1 MRRLL
6 VVTALFAA
14 ACGSRTIV
22 ESGPVDGR
30 VVLATF
36 TADVDP
42 AAGTFVVRTS
52 PVAPGSPG
60 ALYAGVI
67 IDEGGGA
74 DTVTVSNDVTKN
86 ADEGLPAS
94 VSDGCGAGVNAYKG
108 NVQVTSNYTTKVLRN
123 VYLVIDAITPGHEA
137 CTSVAPMGSGL
148 SNANGLYFYWSI
160 FPGQTVSVPWSF
172 TFSTATAFTF
182 SGHVVATPVVGAVL
196 YSSSMSYS
204 SLAIK
209 TAGTLWAWGDNVY
222 GELGLGNDDN
232 KSLPTQVGEGTIWAS
247 VAASSSFTLAV
258 KTDGTLWAWGGNGKG
273 QLGLGNNADTNVPTQ
288 VGEGTNWA
296 SVAAGLQHTLAV
308 KSDGTLWAWGYNSD
322 GELGLGNNAD
332 TNVPTQVGEGT
343 NWASVATG
351 ALHTLAVKTDG
362 TLWAWGYNN
371 DGELGLGNNTNTNV
385 PTQVG
390 EGTSWASVAT
400 GALHTLAVK
409 TDGTLWAWG
418 YNYSGQLGLGNNG
431 RGTDKNVPTQVG
443 EGTDW
448 ASVAAG
454 ASHTLAVNTDGTL
467 WAWGYNNE
475 GELGLGNNGLGTD
488 KNVPTQ
494 VTSF

>member
-1 MRRLL
+1 M
-6 VVTALFAA
+6 
-14 ACGSRTIV
+14 
-22 ESGPVDGR
+22 
-30 VVLATF
+30 
-36 TADVDP
+36 
-42 AAGTFVVRTS
+42 
-52 PVAPGSPG
+52 
-60 ALYAGVI
+60 
-67 IDEGGGA
+67 
-74 DTVTVSNDVTKN
+74 
-86 ADEGLPAS
+86 
-94 VSDGCGAGVNAYKG
+94 
-108 NVQVTSNYTTKVLRN
+108 
-123 VYLVIDAITPGHEA
+123 
-137 CTSVAPMGSGL
+137 
-148 SNANGLYFYWSI
+148 
-160 FPGQTVSVPWSF
+160 
-172 TFSTATAFTF
+172 
-182 SGHVVATPVVGAVL
+182 
-196 YSSSMSYS
+196 
-204 SLAIK
+204 
-209 TAGTLWAWGDNVY
+209 
-222 GELGLGNDDN
+222 
-232 KSLPTQVGEGTIWAS
+232 
-247 VAASSSFTLAV
+247 
-258 KTDGTLWAWGGNGKG
+258 
-273 QLGLGNNADTNVPTQ
+273 
-288 VGEGTNWA
+288 
-296 SVAAGLQHTLAV
+296 
-308 KSDGTLWAWGYNSD
+308 
-322 GELGLGNNAD
+322 
-332 TNVPTQVGEGT
+332 
-343 NWASVATG
+343 
-351 ALHTLAVKTDG
+351 KTDG